1 MTLALETFTARAR
14 QISPASNAPV
24 QRRQREAA
32 ADLADALA
40 AEIAGEVRFDRAS
53 RALYATDL
61 SIYRQVPIGVVIPK
75 DVADVEATVAVCRAR
90 QVPILGRGCGT
101 SLSGQTCNVAVVID
115 FSKYMNRIL
124 ALDPDG
130 RRAKV
135 QPGAIN
141 DQVRHAAQKHGL
153 TYAPDPATHAYCTL
167 GGNIGNNSCG
177 AHTVMG
183 GKTVDNIEEL
193 DILTYDGLRMRV
205 GATDDETLDLIR
217 SGGGRRAEIYSRL
230 KELVDRY
237 ADEIRRRYPNI
248 PRRVS
253 GYNLDDL
260 LPEKGFHVARSLVG
274 SEGTCALTLAATL
287 RLLPWPAKRAL
298 LVLGYPDIARAA
310 DDVGELRG
318 LGPDALEAFDGHV
331 VENMKRKG
339 KPVPGERLLPQGR
352 AWLLV
357 EFGGDEQK
365 EANDKAEKAY
375 ASLKKIGTHASGM
388 RLIEPAEEQ
397 AKIWNIRE
405 NGVGSSHIPGVE
417 DAWPSW
423 EDAAVP
429 PERLGDYLREFNK
442 LNERFGYTATLFGH
456 FGDGCVHA
464 RMTFGLKTKEGVA
477 RFREYMQEASDLC
490 LKYGGSL
497 SGEHGDGQAK
507 GELLPKMFGP
517 ELIQAFR
524 EFKTIWDPH
533 WRMNPGKVIDAN
545 PLDANLRLGPDYAPR
560 QVETYFRYPDDHS
573 SFAQAAERC
582 FGVGKCRSL
591 EGQTMCPS
599 FQGTREEMHSTRG
612 RAHLLFEM
620 MRGDPLDRGWQEEG
634 VREAL
639 DLCLQCKGCK
649 HDCPV
654 SVDMATYKAEFLA
667 HYYRGRMRPRSAY
680 SMGLVMWWARLAM
693 LAPGWVNL
701 LLRMPGLGDAL
712 KAAAG
717 FTTEREAPAF
727 AEESFQTWF
736 QRQPKMVDGSRRQV
750 ILWPDTFNNYF
761 FTNTAKSAVRV
772 LEAAGYAVSV
782 PQQPLCCGRPLYDY
796 GMLDLAKRHLRQ
808 IIEAL
813 RPEIRAG
820 VPLVGLEPSC
830 LSVFRDELRNMLP
843 DDEDAQ
849 RLACQSKTLSEL
861 LLATPGWKPPKLA
874 AKALVQAHCHHKA
887 VLDAETQQRMFEQ
900 MGLRLQ
906 PNPTGCC
913 GHAGS
918 FGYEADHYPVS
929 MTIAEQALLPAV
941 RNAGYD
947 TLIVADGFSCRDQ
960 IQHGAGRHALH
971 PAQIL
976 EIALKNERVTT
987 AREIEERTRQLPAK
1001 VDPASAA
1008 GALTATAAVAGL
1020 VFWLGRRRS
1029 ARVFRAAG
1037 AAQSI

>member
-1 MTLALETFTARAR
+1 MAVLTETFTPLRPR
-14 QISPASNAPV
+14 LPAASLPA
-24 QRRQREAA
+24 QRRRREAT
-32 ADLADALA
+32 ADLAETLA
-40 AEIAGEVRFDRAS
+40 QRIAGEVRFDPAS

-75 DVADVEATVAVCRAR
+75 DIADVEATVEACRAR
-90 QVPILGRGCGT
+90 DVPILGRGCGT

-130 RRAKV
+130 RRARV
-135 QPGAIN
+135 QPGVIN
-141 DQVRHAAQKHGL
+141 DQVRRAAQKHGL

-183 GKTVDNIEEL
+183 GKTVDNVEEL

-205 GATDDETLDLIR
+205 GATHDDTLELIGN
-217 SGGGRRAEIYSRL
+217 SGGRRAEIYSRL
-230 KELVDRY
+230 KELATRY
-237 ADEIRRRYPNI
+237 ADEIRRRYPKI

-260 LPEKGFHVARSLVG
+260 LPEKGFHIARSLVG

-287 RLLPWPAKRAL
+287 RLLPWPPKRSL
-298 LVLGYPDIARAA
+298 LVLGYSDIARAA
-310 DDVGELRG
+310 DDVVELRAF
-318 LGPDALEAFDGHV
+318 GPDALEAFDGHV

-339 KPVPGERLLPQGR
+339 KPVAGERLLPEGR

-357 EFGGDEQK
+357 EFGGNEQK
-365 EANDKAEKAY
+365 EANDKAEKAF
-375 ASLKKIGTHASGM
+375 SRLKKIGTHASGM
-388 RLIEPAEEQ
+388 RLIEPAEDQE
-397 AKIWNIRE
+397 KVWEIRE

-429 PERLGDYLREFNK
+429 PERLGDYLRDFSK
-442 LNERFGYTATLFGH
+442 LNQRFGYTATLFGH

-464 RMTFGLKTKEGVA
+464 RMTFGLKTAEGVA

-524 EFKTIWDPH
+524 EFKTIWDPR
-533 WRMNPGKVIDAN
+533 WRMNPGKVIDAY

-560 QVETYFRYPDDHS
+560 RVETYFHYPDDHG

-591 EGQTMCPS
+591 GGQTMCPS
-599 FQGTREEMHSTRG
+599 FQATREEVHSTRG

-620 MRGDPLDRGWQEEG
+620 MRGDPLTKGWREEG

-667 HYYRGRMRPRSAY
+667 HYYKGRLRPRAAY
-680 SMGLVMWWARLAM
+680 SMGLIMWWAPLAM
-693 LAPGWVNL
+693 LAPGWANL
-701 LLRMPGLGDAL
+701 VLRLPGLGGAV
-712 KAAAG
+712 KVAAG
-717 FTTEREAPAF
+717 FTRERDAPAF
-727 AEESFQTWF
+727 AAESFQDWF
-736 QRQPKMVDGSRRQV
+736 HRRPKVTDEARPPV
-750 ILWPDTFNNYF
+750 VLWPDTFNNYF
-761 FTNTAKSAVRV
+761 LPGTAKAAVRV
-772 LEAAGYAVSV
+772 LEAAGFQVLV
-782 PQQPLCCGRPLYDY
+782 PKARLCCGRPLYDY
-796 GMLDLAKRHLRQ
+796 GMLDLAKGKLVQ
-808 IIEAL
+808 AIEAL
-813 RPEIRAG
+813 RPAIRAG
-820 VPLVGLEPSC
+820 VPVVGLEPSC
-830 LSVFRDELRNMLP
+830 VSVFRDELCNLLS

-849 RLACQSKTLSEL
+849 RLACQTKTISEL
-861 LLATPGWKPPKLA
+861 LAVTPGWQAPRLA
-874 AKALVQAHCHHKA
+874 AKALVQTHCHHKA
-887 VLDAETQQRMFEQ
+887 VLDAAAEQRMFEA
-900 MGLRLQ
+900 MGLELQ

-918 FGYEADHYPVS
+918 FGYEAEHYPVS
-929 MTIAEQALLPAV
+929 MTIAEKALLPAV
-941 RNAGYD
+941 RNADTG
-947 TLIVADGFSCRDQ
+947 TLIVADGFSCREQ
-960 IQHGAGRHALH
+960 IRHGAGRNALH
-971 PAQIL
+971 PVEVL
-976 EIALKNERVTT
+976 ELALRQEHITS
-987 AREIEERTRQLPAK
+987 AREMEARLRQPPAA
-1001 VDPASAA
+1001 VRPA
-1008 GALTATAAVAGL
+1008 GAVTGLAVAGL
-1020 VFWLGRRRS
+1020 AV
-1029 ARVFRAAG
+1029 AG
-1037 AAQSI
+1037 ALVLWQGTRRNTAQQRPPP

>member
-1 MTLALETFTARAR
+1 MTVASETRAPSTWS
-14 QISPASNAPV
+14 ISRAGSSPV
-24 QRRQREAA
+24 QRRRREAA

-40 AEIAGEVRFDRAS
+40 SEIAGEVRFDPAS

-75 DVADVEATVAVCRAR
+75 DVADVEATIALCRAR
-90 QVPILGRGCGT
+90 DVPILGRGCGT

-124 ALDPDG
+124 AIDPDS
-130 RRAKV
+130 RRARV
-135 QPGAIN
+135 QPGVIN
-141 DQVRHAAQKHGL
+141 DEVRKAAHKHGL

-183 GKTVDNIEEL
+183 GKTVDNVEEL
-193 DILTYDGLRMRV
+193 DILTYDGLRLRV
-205 GATDDETLDLIR
+205 GATNDDALDLIKNA
-217 SGGGRRAEIYSRL
+217 GGRRAEIYSRL
-230 KELVDRY
+230 KELANRY
-237 ADEIRRRYPNI
+237 ADEIRRRYPKI

-260 LPEKGFHVARSLVG
+260 LPENGFHVARSLVG
-274 SEGTCALTLAATL
+274 SEGTCALTLTATL
-287 RLLPWPAKRAL
+287 RLLPWPPKRSL
-298 LVLGYPDIARAA
+298 LVLGYPDIASAA
-310 DDVGELRG
+310 DDVRELRP

-331 VENMKRKG
+331 LENLKRKG
-339 KPVPGERLLPQGR
+339 KPTPGDRLLPEGR

-357 EFGGDEQK
+357 EFSGDEQK
-365 EANDKAEKAY
+365 EANDKAERAF
-375 ASLKKIGTHASGM
+375 ATLKKIGTHASGM
-388 RLIEPAEEQ
+388 RLVEPAKDQELV
-397 AKIWNIRE
+397 WDIRE

-417 DAWPSW
+417 EAWPSW

-477 RFREYMQEASDLC
+477 RFREYMVEATELC

-533 WRMNPGKVIDAN
+533 WRMNPGKVIDAH
-545 PLDANLRLGPDYAPR
+545 PLDTNLRLGPDYAPR
-560 QVETYFRYPDDHS
+560 RVETHFHYPEDHG

-582 FGVGKCRSL
+582 FGVGKCRIPNGS
-591 EGQTMCPS
+591 GQIMCPS
-599 FQGTREEMHSTRG
+599 FQATREEMHSTRG

-620 MRGDPLDRGWQEEG
+620 MRGDPLKKGWQEEG

-667 HYYRGRMRPRSAY
+667 HYYKGRLRPRSAY
-680 SMGLVMWWARLAM
+680 SMGLIMWWARVAM
-693 LAPGWVNL
+693 LAPGLVNL
-701 LLRMPGLGDAL
+701 LLRAPGLGEAL
-712 KAAAG
+712 KTAAG
-717 FTTEREAPAF
+717 FTTERATPAF
-727 AEESFQTWF
+727 AEESFQSWF
-736 QRQPKMVDGSRRQV
+736 QRQPKMTDGRRRPV
-750 ILWPDTFNNYF
+750 VLWPDTFNNYF
-761 FTNTAKSAVRV
+761 FPDTAKAAVRV
-772 LEAAGYAVSV
+772 LEAAGYDVSV
-782 PQQPLCCGRPLYDY
+782 PQAPLCCGRPLYDY
-796 GMLDLAKRHLRQ
+796 GMLDLAKRHLLQ
-808 IIEAL
+808 IIEVL
-813 RPEIRAG
+813 RPDIRAG
-820 VPLVGLEPSC
+820 VPIVGLEPSC

-861 LLATPGWKPPKLA
+861 LLATPDWKPPKLA
-874 AKALVQAHCHHKA
+874 AKALVQMHCHHKA
-887 VLDAETQQRMFEQ
+887 VLDADKQHEMFEKI
-900 MGLRLQ
+900 GLKLQ

-913 GHAGS
+913 GHAGA
-918 FGYEADHYPVS
+918 FGYEAEHYPVS

-941 RNAGYD
+941 RCAGSD
-947 TLIVADGFSCRDQ
+947 TLIIADGFSCREQ
-960 IQHGAGRHALH
+960 IRHGAGRYPLH
-971 PAQIL
+971 PAEVL
-976 EIALKNERVTT
+976 ELALKNERITV
-987 AREIEERTRQLPAK
+987 AREIEERLRQAPAI
-1001 VDPASAA
+1001 VEPTTGAAALAAIAAA
-1008 GALTATAAVAGL
+1008 GALAV
-1020 VFWLGRRRS
+1020 WLGRRS
-1029 ARVFRAAG
+1029 ARSLRP
-1037 AAQSI
+1037 S

>member
-1 MTLALETFTARAR
+1 MAILTETFAPSTRS
-14 QISPASNAPV
+14 ISPAASVPA
-24 QRRQREAA
+24 QRRRREAT
-32 ADLADALA
+32 ADLAEALA
-40 AEIAGEVRFDRAS
+40 ADIAGEVRFDSAS

-75 DVADVEATVAVCRAR
+75 DVADVEAAVAACRAR
-90 QVPILGRGCGT
+90 EVPILGRGCGT

-124 ALDPDG
+124 ALDPDS

-135 QPGAIN
+135 QPGVIN
-141 DQVRHAAQKHGL
+141 DQVRHAAQRHGL

-183 GKTVDNIEEL
+183 GKTVDNVEEL
-193 DILTYDGLRMRV
+193 DILTYDGLRLRV
-205 GATDDETLDLIR
+205 GATDDEALALIR
-217 SGGGRRAEIYSRL
+217 SGGGRRAEIYGQL
-230 KELVDRY
+230 KDLATRY
-237 ADEIRRRYPNI
+237 ADEIRRRYPDI

-260 LPEKGFHVARSLVG
+260 LPEKGFNLARALVG
-274 SEGTCALTLAATL
+274 SEGTCALTLSATL
-287 RLLPWPAKRAL
+287 RLLPWPAKRSL

-310 DDVGELRG
+310 DDVAELRG
-318 LGPDALEAFDGHV
+318 FGPDALEGFDGHV

-339 KPVPGERLLPQGR
+339 KPVPGEPLLPEGR

-357 EFGGDEQK
+357 EFGGDNQK
-365 EANDKAEKAY
+365 EANGKAEKVFAR
-375 ASLKKIGTHASGM
+375 LKKIGSHAGDM

-397 AKIWNIRE
+397 EQIWDIRE

-417 DAWPSW
+417 EAWPSW

-442 LNERFGYTATLFGH
+442 LNQRFGYTATIFGH
-456 FGDGCVHA
+456 FGDGCVHT

-477 RFREYMQEASDLC
+477 RFREYMQQASDLC

-517 ELIQAFR
+517 ELIQGFR

-545 PLDANLRLGPDYAPR
+545 PLDSNLRLGPDYAPR
-560 QVETYFRYPDDHS
+560 HVETYFRFPEDHG
-573 SFAQAAERC
+573 SFAQASERC

-591 EGQTMCPS
+591 GGQTMCPS
-599 FQGTREEMHSTRG
+599 FQATREEMHSTRG

-620 MRGDPLDRGWQEEG
+620 MRGDPLERGWREEG

-667 HYYRGRMRPRSAY
+667 HYYKGRLRPRAAY

-701 LLRMPGLGDAL
+701 LLRTPVLGDAL
-712 KAAAG
+712 KSVAG
-717 FTTEREAPAF
+717 FTTERAAPVF
-727 AEESFQTWF
+727 ASESFQSWF
-736 QRQPKMVDGSRRQV
+736 RRRPKVTEASRPPV
-750 ILWPDTFNNYF
+750 LLWPDTFNNYF
-761 FTNTAKSAVRV
+761 FPGTAKSAVHV
-772 LEAAGYAVSV
+772 LESAGYDVIV
-782 PQQPLCCGRPLYDY
+782 PEARLCCGRPLYDY
-796 GMLDLAKRHLRQ
+796 GLLDLAKRHLLQ
-808 IIEAL
+808 IIADL
-813 RPEIRAG
+813 RPAIRAG
-820 VPLVGLEPSC
+820 VPVVGLEPSC
-830 LSVFRDELRNMLP
+830 LSVFRDELKSMLP

-861 LLATPGWKPPKLA
+861 LMATPGWKPPKLA

-887 VLDAETQQRMFEQ
+887 VLDAETQQKMFEA
-900 MGLRLQ
+900 MGLQLQ

-918 FGYEADHYPVS
+918 FGYEAEHYPVS

-941 RNAGYD
+941 RGAGDD
-947 TLIVADGFSCRDQ
+947 TLVVADGFSCREQ
-960 IQHGAGRHALH
+960 IRHGSGRHALH
-971 PAQIL
+971 PVEIVDLALRRARIGSARDL
-976 EIALKNERVTT
+976 ENSRVEPPPKPNAGPLAAL
-987 AREIEERTRQLPAK
+987 AL
-1001 VDPASAA
+1001 A
-1008 GALTATAAVAGL
+1008 GGL
-1020 VFWLGRRRS
+1020 VWLAFLIRS
-1029 ARVFRAAG
+1029 ANARAAPPG
-1037 AAQSI
+1037 GTSHR

>member
-1 MTLALETFTARAR
+1 MFPHL
-14 QISPASNAPV
+14 
-24 QRRQREAA
+24 
-32 ADLADALA
+32 
-40 AEIAGEVRFDRAS
+40 
-53 RALYATDL
+53 
-61 SIYRQVPIGVVIPK
+61 
-75 DVADVEATVAVCRAR
+75 
-90 QVPILGRGCGT
+90 
-101 SLSGQTCNVAVVID
+101 
-115 FSKYMNRIL
+115 
-124 ALDPDG
+124 
-130 RRAKV
+130 
-135 QPGAIN
+135 
-141 DQVRHAAQKHGL
+141 
-153 TYAPDPATHAYCTL
+153 ATHAYCTL
-167 GGNIGNNSCG
+167 GGNIRNNSCG

-193 DILTYDGLRMRV
+193 NILTYDGLRMRV
-205 GATDDETLDLIR
+205 GATDDDTLDLIR

-230 KELVDRY
+230 KELADRY
-237 ADEIRRRYPNI
+237 ADEIRRRYPQN

-260 LPEKGFHVARSLVG
+260 LPEKGFDVGRSLVG

-339 KPVPGERLLPQGR
+339 KPVPGERLLPQGH

-375 ASLKKIGTHASGM
+375 ARLKKIGTHASDM

-533 WRMNPGKVIDAN
+533 WRMNPGKVIDAQSSY
-545 PLDANLRLGPDYAPR
+545 LICAWVRIMRPDKSRPISAIPTTTAASHRPPSAVLASGSAAASKAR
-560 QVETYFRYPDDHS
+560 QCVRGS
-573 SFAQAAERC
+573 GQA
-582 FGVGKCRSL
+582 
-591 EGQTMCPS
+591 
-599 FQGTREEMHSTRG
+599 EEMHSTRG

-667 HYYRGRMRPRSAY
+667 HDHRGRMRPRSAY

-701 LLRMPGLGDAL
+701 AGMPGIGDAL

-736 QRQPKMVDGSRRQV
+736 QRQPKMVDGSRPPV

-761 FTNTAKSAVRV
+761 FPNTAKSAVRV
-772 LEAAGYAVSV
+772 LEAAGYAVRV
-782 PQQPLCCGRPLYDY
+782 PEQPLCCGRPLYDY
-796 GMLDLAKRHLRQ
+796 GRSIPQSGILRR
-808 IIEAL
+808 L
-813 RPEIRAG
+813 SRPC
-820 VPLVGLEPSC
+820 VPR
-830 LSVFRDELRNMLP
+830 SV
-843 DDEDAQ
+843 
-849 RLACQSKTLSEL
+849 LACRSS
-861 LLATPGWKPPKLA
+861 
-874 AKALVQAHCHHKA
+874 
-887 VLDAETQQRMFEQ
+887 
-900 MGLRLQ
+900 
-906 PNPTGCC
+906 
-913 GHAGS
+913 
-918 FGYEADHYPVS
+918 VS
-929 MTIAEQALLPAV
+929 SPAV
-941 RNAGYD
+941 CRC
-947 TLIVADGFSCRDQ
+947 SC
-960 IQHGAGRHALH
+960 
-971 PAQIL
+971 
-976 EIALKNERVTT
+976 
-987 AREIEERTRQLPAK
+987 
-1001 VDPASAA
+1001 
-1008 GALTATAAVAGL
+1008 
-1020 VFWLGRRRS
+1020 
-1029 ARVFRAAG
+1029 
-1037 AAQSI
+1037 